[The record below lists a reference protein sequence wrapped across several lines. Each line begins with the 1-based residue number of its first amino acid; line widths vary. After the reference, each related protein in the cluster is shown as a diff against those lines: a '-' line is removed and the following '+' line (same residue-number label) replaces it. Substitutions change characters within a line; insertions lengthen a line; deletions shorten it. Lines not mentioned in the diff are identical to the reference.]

1 MTLSEAK
8 KEILQL
14 ANNAKSNDS
23 REAYFA
29 ALYFLNQV
37 RMSDKAKEKI
47 EDRINFYWDSY
58 KGWDGGDP
66 ELRGKPE
73 VMGMADGLE
82 EALSILEEV
91 KE

>member
-1 MTLSEAK
+1 MTLLEAK
-8 KEILQL
+8 KEI
-14 ANNAKSNDS
+14 
-23 REAYFA
+23 
-29 ALYFLNQV
+29 
-37 RMSDKAKEKI
+37 
-47 EDRINFYWDSY
+47 EDRINHYWNSY
-58 KGWDGGDP
+58 KGWDGGDL